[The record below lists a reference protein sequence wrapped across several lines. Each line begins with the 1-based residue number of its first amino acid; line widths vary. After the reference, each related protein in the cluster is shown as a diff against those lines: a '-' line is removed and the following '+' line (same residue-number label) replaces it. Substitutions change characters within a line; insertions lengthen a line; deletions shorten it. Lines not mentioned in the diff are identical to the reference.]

1 MSPDVTQ
8 DVIQEKNLKTLDE
21 RILELIRLDSKV
33 ITKAMVEILNV
44 SDRTIKRHIAE
55 MLNVNYVGSGY
66 SRHWEISEG

>member
-33 ITKAMVEILNV
+33 TTKAMAEKLKV

-66 SRHWEISEG
+66 SGHWEISEG